1 MINPPLGGQISKSP
15 KRYKDARYKI
25 QIIMIAAKA
34 MLNGCLV
41 IEICHFEFVCILVSL

>member
-25 QIIMIAAKA
+25 QDTNNNDSGKGNVKWMF
-34 MLNGCLV
+34 G
-41 IEICHFEFVCILVSL
+41 H